1 MIKPTLNPIDKA
13 ISVISPKL
21 ALERVKARALLFS
34 YDEGVRS
41 NNRYRNT
48 ASAYQNTTSTSTLK
62 LRDRTQI
69 MWEAR
74 DLVDNSSLIKSILF
88 RIALYVCAKVRYQ
101 ARTGDEVVDQQI
113 EAVWENFT
121 QNCDITG
128 RNTFRKLCQLAIV
141 GMLRDGDFGFIV
153 VNDANGIKL
162 ASIESDRIGSP
173 YESLAGE
180 GYIQGIFIDAIG
192 RPVRYRIFDRSREG
206 AYLTYRDYEATSF
219 IHILDPLRADGYR
232 GVSGLDA
239 SIASGTARDLYELLQ
254 NEKVA
259 TKWQTAQ
266 AGIVKRSGG
275 EAGWDTTTTTDGKRL
290 EKIEAG
296 TINYLEAN
304 EDIIPFGVTRPSV
317 TFTGFIQT
325 LVREVC
331 MSLGVPYGFF
341 YDMSALGGA
350 TARLES
356 AQAQRAFEHYQNVLE
371 DKFLNRIK
379 NIVIARGITDGLIPN
394 VPKWNN
400 GIWQYGAH
408 PTVDVGRESQAN
420 IAEMQVGLK
429 TAADIYGEQGKDWQE
444 EQEQLAKEKA
454 NMKAL
459 AVKYGL
465 DEGVLDPQLK
475 DGKDEP
481 KPEPAQQGKPEE
493 KKLSRIDVP
502 PIKNRLIAQLVE
514 KNYGVEQATKIAHR
528 ASVNAGNINEDGT
541 PTAKGIERGNMS
553 PAERAIDRAIRYAKK
568 KRKAEQY
575 QYDPLTNRATIRKE
589 EKLSRPEH
597 RYDPVTDATGLKK
610 KRCWKGYEPVAGKTP
625 YSDGSCKK
633 MGRGRPRKSEV
644 PNADHITDPVKKH
657 RYLATIMR
665 KRARRIMRSIYG
677 NEINGKHIDHIDHNP
692 LNNDLSNLRIRDAIE
707 NKADNKRKNVPY
719 KKKEN
724 Q

>member
-1 MIKPTLNPIDKA
+1 MRISGLHLITATATEILDTAQGKMNPLEKA
-13 ISVISPKL
+13 ISIISPKL
-21 ALERVKARALLFS
+21 ALERAKAKSILLS

-41 NNRYRNT
+41 NTRYRNT

-62 LRDRTQI
+62 LRDRIQI

-88 RIALYVCAKVRYQ
+88 RIGLYVCAKVRYQ
-101 ARTGDEVVDQQI
+101 ARTGDDKIDQQI
-113 EAVWENFT
+113 EAVWGAFT

-128 RNTFRKLCQLAIV
+128 RNTFRKLCQLALV

-180 GYIQGIFIDAIG
+180 RYIGGITLDNIG
-192 RPVRYRIFDRSREG
+192 RPVSYRIFDRTREG
-206 AYLTYRDYEATSF
+206 SYLTYTDYDARNF

-232 GVSGLDA
+232 GVSALDA
-239 SIASGTARDLYELLQ
+239 AIASGTARDLYDLLQ

-259 TKWQTAQ
+259 AKWQTAQ
-266 AGIVKRSGG
+266 AGIIKRTGG
-275 EAGWDTTTTTDGKRL
+275 EAGWDTATGTDGKKLDR
-290 EKIEAG
+290 IEAG
-296 TINYLEAN
+296 TINYLEPN
-304 EDIIPFGVTRPSV
+304 EDIIPFGTNRPSV

-325 LVREVC
+325 LIREVC

-371 DKFLNRIK
+371 DKFLNKIK
-379 NIVIARGITDGLIPN
+379 NIVVARGITDGLIPN

-429 TAADIYGEQGKDWQE
+429 TAADIFGEQGKDWQE

-459 AVKYGL
+459 AIKYGL

-475 DGKDEP
+475 DGRDEP
-481 KPEPAQQGKPEE
+481 IPEIVQPA
-493 KKLSRIDVP
+493 
-502 PIKNRLIAQLVE
+502 
-514 KNYGVEQATKIAHR
+514 
-528 ASVNAGNINEDGT
+528 
-541 PTAKGIERGNMS
+541 
-553 PAERAIDRAIRYAKK
+553 
-568 KRKAEQY
+568 
-575 QYDPLTNRATIRKE
+575 
-589 EKLSRPEH
+589 
-597 RYDPVTDATGLKK
+597 
-610 KRCWKGYEPVAGKTP
+610 
-625 YSDGSCKK
+625 
-633 MGRGRPRKSEV
+633 KSE
-644 PNADHITDPVKKH
+644 K
-657 RYLATIMR
+657 
-665 KRARRIMRSIYG
+665 
-677 NEINGKHIDHIDHNP
+677 
-692 LNNDLSNLRIRDAIE
+692 
-707 NKADNKRKNVPY
+707 
-719 KKKEN
+719 
-724 Q
+724 